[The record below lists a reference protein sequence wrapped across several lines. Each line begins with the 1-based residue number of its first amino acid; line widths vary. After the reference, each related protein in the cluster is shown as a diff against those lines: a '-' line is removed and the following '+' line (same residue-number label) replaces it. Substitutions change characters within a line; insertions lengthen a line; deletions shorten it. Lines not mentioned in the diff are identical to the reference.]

1 MLKRSG
7 QVALCGMI
15 AALCILLMLMTGLF
29 PFATYALPAVA
40 GLLMVAV
47 VVECGVKW
55 AVMVYVAVSLLAV
68 FITPD
73 REAML
78 MFVFFFGHYPILKVT
93 LEKIRLRPVEW
104 LVKFGI
110 FNACVLA
117 AYAVIIFLFQMPDIL
132 TEMGGFGRYSALVL
146 LLMGNV
152 VFFIYDIALSRL
164 INAYVLWFRP
174 KVLRRFQ

>member
-15 AALCILLMLMTGLF
+15 AAVCILLMLMTGLF

-55 AVMVYVAVSLLAV
+55 AVMVYVAVSLLAI

-78 MFVFFFGHYPILKVT
+78 MFVFFFGHYPIIKAG
-93 LEKIRLRPVEW
+93 LERIRLRPLEW
-104 LVKFGI
+104 LVKFGV

-117 AYAVIIFLFQMPDIL
+117 AYARDYLSL
-132 TEMGGFGRYSALVL
+132 SNAGYSHRNGG
-146 LLMGNV
+146 
-152 VFFIYDIALSRL
+152 
-164 INAYVLWFRP
+164 LWT
-174 KVLRRFQ
+174 VLRPGTAPDGQCGVLHLRYRPFPAD

>member
-15 AALCILLMLMTGLF
+15 AAVCILLMLMTGLF

-55 AVMVYVAVSLLAV
+55 AVMVYVAVSLLAI

-78 MFVFFFGHYPILKVT
+78 MFVFFFGHYPIIKGGPGAHTPPAAGMAGEVR
-93 LEKIRLRPVEW
+93 RLQRLCTGRPT
-104 LVKFGI
+104 
-110 FNACVLA
+110 
-117 AYAVIIFLFQMPDIL
+117 P
-132 TEMGGFGRYSALVL
+132 
-146 LLMGNV
+146 
-152 VFFIYDIALSRL
+152 
-164 INAYVLWFRP
+164 
-174 KVLRRFQ
+174 